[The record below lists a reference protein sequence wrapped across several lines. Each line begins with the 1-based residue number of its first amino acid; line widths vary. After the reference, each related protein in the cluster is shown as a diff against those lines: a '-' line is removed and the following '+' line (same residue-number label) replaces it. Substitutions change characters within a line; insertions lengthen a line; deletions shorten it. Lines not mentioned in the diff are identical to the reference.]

1 MVGYTKPERRTFLRL
16 WVHSLLF
23 LRCDPSLT
31 ESHVN
36 SITGAPKLPLGGFK
50 ALHPQFTVVRKREPP
65 PFKPDDYLPSVMTC
79 AQVREDV

>member
-1 MVGYTKPERRTFLRL
+1 MALG
-16 WVHSLLF
+16 
-23 LRCDPSLT
+23 
-31 ESHVN
+31 

-79 AQVREDV
+79 AQVSLQSPFTVKPYKDMS